1 MLHKQNMS
9 CFLTCLQK
17 LGHSAI
23 RVNVIILRLP
33 FPCHDSVVFFSAAR
47 SAPPSHACC
56 RYTTHPPAVL
66 PWVCTCSHQLSP
78 LYTKTT
84 TTKFN
89 HYCDALIILISIYI
103 KESKK
108 DRSWIIL
115 TQNISFLIHRC
126 NLFHRLLNRI
136 NLWWTSISFLTCI
149 SLQLAFT

>member
-1 MLHKQNMS
+1 MCFLFFFFTWISRELNFSVISTHATRIYQNFMNMLHKQNMS

-89 HYCDALIILISIYI
+89 HYCDALNFQSSWHLFT
-103 KESKK
+103 SKNQRK
-108 DRSWIIL
+108 IAAE
-115 TQNISFLIHRC
+115 
-126 NLFHRLLNRI
+126 LF
-136 NLWWTSISFLTCI
+136 
-149 SLQLAFT
+149 